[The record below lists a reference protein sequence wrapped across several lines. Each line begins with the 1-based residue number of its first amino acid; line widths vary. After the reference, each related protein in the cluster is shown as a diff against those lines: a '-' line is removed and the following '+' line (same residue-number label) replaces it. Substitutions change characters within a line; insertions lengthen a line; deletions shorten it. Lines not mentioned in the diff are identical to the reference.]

1 MELVKQRVNDSNY
14 PSKERYIMLFQ
25 GGFLKLSGQFNDL
38 NFSGLIIIVL
48 FALTEL
54 EKKSFISLK
63 PKKFLQT
70 KLY

>member
-1 MELVKQRVNDSNY
+1 MNDSNY
-14 PSKERYIMLFQ
+14 PSKERYTIPFR
-25 GGFLKLSGQFNDL
+25 GGFLQLSGQFNDL
-38 NFSGLIIIVL
+38 NFSRLIIIVL